1 MIQLDA
7 RKNFSGGLIPK
18 AKGLSVFV
26 GGNGSG
32 KSSLLE
38 AIFLRDITTPR
49 DGLTVAFTSGPNEN
63 FSELYATLQR
73 QKKRQLELLK
83 TLDLKVFLFDLT
95 WAPLLVALAAFIN
108 RDEETPSLTTKF
120 LRDRKYRLVDL
131 KLKVRLP
138 KNFLSKIQIDE
149 ELLTSAFVLVI
160 EKITGS
166 ELVEIEQGKTLDIA
180 LSESVTGTV
189 LTNEDRPLSGEL
201 FSAFLE
207 LVEAIT
213 PLMRRNPGAGTASP
227 RVKAVRRLIAAFEI
241 GSLNNSIFNLSK
253 VDLKLRNENGREFS
267 LRHLS
272 DGEYQLL
279 MTLAILDIFDENDS
293 ILIMDE
299 MDSHVHQRLVPELWQ
314 TFAASESA
322 VFTTTHNPTSLK
334 YCDLSRV
341 KALRSGQ
348 LTSGADMTEE
358 LSAIFDC
365 DETANRVLALGFR
378 NKPNL
383 VILDGYKDWIIFITL
398 MKKKLGADFDPRFES
413 DITVYKVSSSQN
425 GRYTGDNAK
434 AVFATE
440 LMRHFQRELTDAQ
453 QRAKNLKKIILVNDR
468 DTSDF
473 SNRYG
478 IAPDFRVI
486 TENPELRIDQNGPHR
501 VNTSHVF
508 WHRREIENYLLVPEV
523 LQGLADTTPVG
534 QIGTTATVA
543 TVAGIKAALENHDEE
558 TLAMVDCK
566 KFITPLISNLDHS
579 LGADLGFSQV
589 KLVDLVATINPDNIS
604 NYLVKMYDLFRR
616 EIFNER

>member
-7 RKNFSGGLIPK
+7 RKNFSGGSIPK
-18 AKGLSVFV
+18 TKGLSVFV

-63 FSELYATLQR
+63 FSELYVSLQR
-73 QKKRQLELLK
+73 QKKRELNLLK

-108 RDEETPSLTTKF
+108 RDDETPSLTTKF
-120 LRDRKYRLVDL
+120 LRDRKYRLDDL

-138 KNFLSKIQIDE
+138 RNFLTKIQVDE

-166 ELVEIEQGKTLDIA
+166 ELLEIEQGKTIEVA

-189 LTNEDRPLSGEL
+189 LRNEERPLSGEL

-253 VDLKLRNENGREFS
+253 VDLRLRNENGREFS

-279 MTLAILDIFDENDS
+279 MTLAILDIFDETDS

-314 TFAASESA
+314 TFASSESA

-348 LTSGADMTEE
+348 LTSGAEMTEE

-378 NKPNL
+378 NRPNL
-383 VILDGYKDWIIFITL
+383 VVLDGYKDWIIFITL
-398 MKKKLGADFDPRFES
+398 MKRKLGADFDPRFES
-413 DITVYKVSSSQN
+413 EVTVYKVSSSQN
-425 GRYTGDNAK
+425 GRYSGDNAK
-434 AVFATE
+434 ALFATE
-440 LMRHFQRELTDAQ
+440 LMRHFKKELTNTQ
-453 QRAKNLKKIILVNDR
+453 QRQKALKKIILVNDR

-473 SNRYG
+473 SDRYG
-478 IAPDFRVI
+478 ARADFRVI
-486 TENPELRIDQNGPHR
+486 RENPDLRIEQNGPHA
-501 VNTSHVF
+501 VSTTHVF
-508 WHRREIENYLLVPEV
+508 WHRREIENYLLVPEI
-523 LQGLADTTPVG
+523 LEGLSDATPVG

-543 TVAGIKAALENHDEE
+543 NVGGIKAALANGDEE
-558 TLAMVDCK
+558 TLATVDCK
-566 KFITPLISNLDHS
+566 SFVTPLISNMDHS
-579 LGADLGFSQV
+579 LGADLGFSQA
-589 KLVDLVATINPDNIS
+589 KLNELVETIRPENIS
-604 NYLVKMYDLFRR
+604 NYLVKMYDLLSQELFRR
-616 EIFNER
+616 